1 MRSLTALLALAL
13 SGAALAGDIYR
24 WVDEQ
29 GAVHFGDLPPAEGAE
44 PVQLRH
50 YRPAGPASSAAG
62 EAAAGEDGAPP
73 SAAGPYRTLGIA
85 QPEDGATL
93 RSDAGKVGILVRL
106 QPDLLDGHYLELTLD
121 GVPLGGR
128 QTRTALELQDVTRG
142 RHEIQ
147 VRVFDADGNP
157 LGQSERVR
165 FYLRQSTP
173 FEREGAEQDYQQWL
187 TELQQ
192 ERQAEIERERRDLE
206 ARQRRELE
214 AQKQRV
220 EQQRRSDFQEQA
232 GDSVRYDPD
241 YREVP
246 AEAGEAE
253 RYRRDSS
260 ELQAP
265 ERPVSTERRQELE
278 TYDPAAIPAQP
289 SGESADF
296 DPATAPRSQPITPY
310 TGPAPNPA
318 YAPSYSPPAPS
329 AGD

>member
-1 MRSLTALLALAL
+1 MRSLAVLLALSL
-13 SGAALAGDIYR
+13 SGAVLASGIYR

-29 GAVHFGDLPPAEGAE
+29 GNVHFGDLPPAEGAE

-50 YRPAGPASSAAG
+50 YRPAGAASSAAG
-62 EAAAGEDGAPP
+62 EAAAGGDGEPA
-73 SAAGPYRTLGIA
+73 SAAGPYRALGIA

-128 QTRTALELQDVTRG
+128 QTRTALELKEVTRG

-147 VRVFDADGNP
+147 VSVFDADGNR
-157 LGQSERVR
+157 LAQSERVR

-192 ERQAEIERERRDLE
+192 ERQAEIERERREIE
-206 ARQRRELE
+206 ARQRRESE
-214 AQKQRV
+214 AQKARV
-220 EQQRRSDFQEQA
+220 EQRRRSDFQEQA

-241 YREVP
+241 YRELP
-246 AEAGEAE
+246 AEAGEGE

-260 ELQAP
+260 ELRAP
-265 ERPVSTERRQELE
+265 DRPLSAQRRQELE
-278 TYDPAAIPAQP
+278 AYDPAAIPDQP

-296 DPATAPRSQPITPY
+296 DPATAPRSQPITPS

-318 YAPSYSPPAPS
+318 YAPSYTPPAPS
-329 AGD
+329 TGD